1 MARRPTARRRRPGR
15 FILGALIVGLA
26 VVTAGPSAAQVE
38 TVPAFAGPPGGRKVA
53 AVGDSILGQLESEGP
68 THPTSTRAFT
78 LSLID
83 QGWRASVKARN
94 AWRAARVRL
103 LAGQAV
109 DLGAEVVIVSAGS
122 GDVRWVRESA
132 DPDAARQAV
141 RRSIR
146 LFLRD
151 VEDQCV
157 VWPTMPV
164 VGRAGE
170 RRTALAVNDELTTAD
185 AESTAV
191 RSPDWAGLAPQHP
204 GWFIADGVHLSRPG
218 EAAFQHTLLTA
229 ARRCVA
235 GLD

>member
-1 MARRPTARRRRPGR
+1 M
-15 FILGALIVGLA
+15 
-26 VVTAGPSAAQVE
+26 
-38 TVPAFAGPPGGRKVA
+38 
-53 AVGDSILGQLESEGP
+53 ESEGP
-68 THPTSTRAFT
+68 THPTSIRAFT

-83 QGWRASVKARN
+83 QGWRASVKTRN

-132 DPDAARQAV
+132 DPVAARQAV

-157 VWPTMPV
+157 IWPTMPV

-170 RRTALAVNDELTTAD
+170 RRTARAVNDELTTAD
-185 AESTAV
+185 AASTTV

-218 EAAFQHTLLTA
+218 EAAFQHTLLAA
-229 ARRCVA
+229 ARRCVV